1 MKILV
6 PGGKK
11 QKICPICDCIF
22 QYELSEIK
30 HIEGFTFL
38 SRGTDVIYCPFC
50 GERLDEKTGIPVN
63 RWGHFK

>member
-1 MKILV
+1 M
-6 PGGKK
+6 
-11 QKICPICDCIF
+11 F

-38 SRGTDVIYCPFC
+38 SRETDVIYCPFC